1 MVFLLLLSAFA
12 LISPVSAETLVI
24 LSPANQSVEVGS
36 EFVVNVYL
44 EPDMPLSGAQFD
56 LYFDGSVLDV
66 KSISEGD
73 LFSDTA
79 TTLFNEGT
87 IDNTAGTI
95 TRAHSVLLGKDEV
108 TSPGILA
115 KIRFE
120 ATGAGRSELQMVNVA
135 VSNSSGTAVPIAVG
149 NAVVHISEA
158 SSSGGSSDS
167 SSSGSSGSGGAGDSG
182 EEFKN
187 IKFKDVAERTVVKG
201 MNLSYTFNSPENPVV
216 NVNFT
221 PLKNSGSVKT
231 TVEVLKERSALVSD
245 DPNGLV
251 YRNMNIWVGKYGFA
265 TPSNIEAM
273 TIGFRVE
280 SSWMEANG
288 VNASAIRLNRHSD
301 GKWDALPTMVM
312 GEQDGYVYFESA
324 TPGFSPFAITA
335 VSDSGEMLDD
345 VSSGDSTS
353 EDDDRNLGQNMVL
366 VLFIVFMVLIVK
378 RGRDR

>member
-12 LISPVSAETLVI
+12 IISPVSAETLVI

-36 EFVVNVYL
+36 DFVVNVYL

-95 TRAHSVLLGKDEV
+95 LMAHSVLLGKDEV

-115 KIRFE
+115 TIKFE
-120 ATGAGRSELQMVNVA
+120 ATGTGQSDLQMVNVA
-135 VSNSSGTAVPIAVG
+135 VSNSTGAAVPIVVG
-149 NAVVHISEA
+149 DAVVHISEA
-158 SSSGGSSDS
+158 SSSGESA
-167 SSSGSSGSGGAGDSG
+167 SSGSGGSGGSGDSV

-187 IKFKDVAERTVVKG
+187 IRFKDVAERTVIKG
-201 MNLSYTFNSPENPVV
+201 KNLSYTFNSPENPVV
-216 NVNFT
+216 SVNFT
-221 PLKNSGSVKT
+221 PLKNSGSVT
-231 TVEVLKERSALVSD
+231 TTIEVLKGRSALASD
-245 DPNGLV
+245 NPNGLV

-301 GKWDALPTMVM
+301 GKWDVLPTMVM

-335 VSDSGEMLDD
+335 VSDSGVMLDD
-345 VSSGDSTS
+345 ASSGDSTS
-353 EDDDRNLGQNMVL
+353 EDDGDQTLGQNMAL
-366 VLFIVFMVLIVK
+366 VLFVVFMVLIVK